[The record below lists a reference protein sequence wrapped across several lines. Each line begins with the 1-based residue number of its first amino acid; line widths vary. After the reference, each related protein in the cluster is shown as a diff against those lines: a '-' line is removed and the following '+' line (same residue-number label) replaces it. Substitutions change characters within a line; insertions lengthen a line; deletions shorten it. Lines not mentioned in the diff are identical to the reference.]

1 MNYLITGGA
10 GFIGSHLANKLSANK
25 KNKIYII
32 DLKNKIKKKNIIRKV
47 NYITGD
53 ISKFSTFKK
62 INKNIDIA
70 YHLAAQTSNQIGEE
84 KPKLN
89 NNSNIKGTIN
99 FYNWAIKS
107 KLKKCYFTSSMAVY
121 GNNCKN
127 RKENSKC
134 YPKSNYGVSK
144 LFGEK
149 IITNLKKHKIDYT
162 ILRLFNVYGPG
173 QDLEN
178 LKQGMISIYFSQ
190 ALKYKSI
197 KVAGSLNRTRDFIY
211 IDDVIKAITTKTLP
225 SNNIYNLGFG
235 KEIKIYKAIKIL
247 SNQLKK
253 KLSIYRIKKTPF
265 DIYSSFANIDKIK
278 MYGIRPKIS
287 LRQGIIKMINK
298 TKKI

>member
-10 GFIGSHLANKLSANK
+10 GFIGSHLVKKLSTNK

-32 DLKNKIKKKNIIRKV
+32 DLKNKINKTNIIRKV
-47 NYITGD
+47 KYIPGD

-62 INKNIDIA
+62 INTNIDIA

-89 NNSNIKGTIN
+89 YNSNIKGTIN
-99 FYNWAIKS
+99 FFNWAIKS

-134 YPKSNYGVSK
+134 YPKSNYGISK

-149 IITNLKKHKIDYT
+149 IIKNLKKHKIDY
-162 ILRLFNVYGPG
+162 IIFRLFNVYGPG

-197 KVAGSLNRTRDFIY
+197 QVAGSLKRTRDFIY
-211 IDDVIKAITTKTLP
+211 IDDVLKALTTKSLP
-225 SNNIYNLGFG
+225 CNDIYNLGFG

-247 SNQLKK
+247 SNEMKK
-253 KLSIYRIKKTPF
+253 NLPINQIKKTPL

-278 MYGIRPKIS
+278 MHGVRPKIS
-287 LRQGIIKMINK
+287 LRKGIIKMINK
-298 TKKI
+298 TKKL

>member
-1 MNYLITGGA
+1 M
-10 GFIGSHLANKLSANK
+10 
-25 KNKIYII
+25 
-32 DLKNKIKKKNIIRKV
+32 
-47 NYITGD
+47 
-53 ISKFSTFKK
+53 
-62 INKNIDIA
+62 
-70 YHLAAQTSNQIGEE
+70 AAQTSNQIGEE

-99 FYNWAIKS
+99 FFNWAIKS

-127 RKENSKC
+127 KEEKSKC
-134 YPKSNYGVSK
+134 YPKSNYGISK
-144 LFGEK
+144 LLGEK
-149 IITNLKKHKIDYT
+149 IIKNLNKHKIDYI

-190 ALKYKSI
+190 ALKSKSI

-211 IDDVIKAITTKTLP
+211 IDDVIKALTAKTLP
-225 SNNIYNLGFG
+225 CNNIYNLGFG
-235 KEIKIYKAIKIL
+235 KEIKIYKVIKIL
-247 SNQLKK
+247 SNELKK
-253 KLSIYRIKKTPF
+253 KLSVYRIKKTPF

-287 LRQGIIKMINK
+287 LKKGIIKMINK
-298 TKKI
+298 TKKL